1 MAIHTVIKENT
12 YFDSVTLMT
21 ISTRANE
28 LEFVKT
34 AMVGMGTDMN
44 IEVIR
49 NVGLYTDAL
58 NDVSTGDLMIVVD
71 IDEDGEAK
79 EVLAQIDELF
89 TQKKSTGDTE
99 VVYKTLGGAI
109 ENHPSSNMVVISV
122 NGQFAYRE
130 ANQALDDGKHVML
143 FSDNVSIDEE
153 KALKEKAHAK
163 ELLMMGPDC
172 GTAIINGV
180 GLCFANE
187 VRTGDIGIVGAS
199 GTGSQ
204 EVSVQIHKHGY
215 GVSQLIGTGG
225 RDLSSDIGGLMMI
238 DGIDALINDA
248 QTRAILLV
256 SKPPAKEVEA
266 KILKKVSETT
276 KPVVIYFIG
285 SDMTESDLPNV
296 TFTRS
301 SLEAALEVI
310 KHSEQPIQ
318 STSIY
323 ADPTD
328 AELEK
333 VKAKL
338 SKGQKYARG
347 LFCGGTLCDELLY
360 QLMDVAKEDVYSNN
374 HPQDEFHLGY
384 TSASKKHTILDF
396 GDDEFTA
403 GRPHPMIDPSSRSQ
417 RLINEAR
424 DPEVAAIVMD
434 FELGFGSHADP
445 AGVVL
450 TAIEEAQAI
459 AQKAGRYLPIVAYV
473 LGTEEDRQDVIEQR
487 QKLLDLGVIVV
498 DSNDALCH
506 VTKTLIEGA

>member
-28 LEFVKT
+28 LDFVKT

-49 NVGLYTDAL
+49 NVGLFTDSL
-58 NDVSTGDLMIVVD
+58 NNVSTGDLMIVVD
-71 IDEDGEAK
+71 IDEAGDSA
-79 EVLAQIDELF
+79 EVLAEIDALF
-89 TQKKSTGDTE
+89 TQKKSTGETD
-99 VVYKTLGGAI
+99 VIYKTLAGAL
-109 ENHPSSNMVVISV
+109 ENNPSSNMVVISV

-143 FSDNVSIDEE
+143 FSDNVSIEEE
-153 KALKEKAHAK
+153 KALKEKAHEK

-180 GLCFANE
+180 GLCFANQ
-187 VRTGDIGIVGAS
+187 VRSGDIGIVGAS

-225 RDLSSDIGGLMMI
+225 RDLSSEIGGIMMI
-238 DGIDALINDA
+238 DGIDALIHDP
-248 QTRAILLV
+248 QTKAILLV
-256 SKPPAKEVEA
+256 SKPPAKEVEE
-266 KILKKVSETT
+266 KILEKIAETE

-285 SDMTESDLPNV
+285 SSLNESTLENV
-296 TFTRS
+296 TFAHS
-301 SLEAALEVI
+301 SLEASLEVI
-310 KHSEQPIQ
+310 KHSAEPVQKIAVY
-318 STSIY
+318 S
-323 ADPTD
+323 DPTE
-328 AELEK
+328 AELEE
-333 VKAKL
+333 VQGKL
-338 SKGQKYARG
+338 VADQQYVRG

-360 QLMDVAKEDVYSNN
+360 QVMATAKEEVYSNN
-374 HPQDEFHLGY
+374 HPDADFKLGY
-384 TSASKKHTILDF
+384 VSASKKHTILDF

-417 RLINEAR
+417 RLIEEAK
-424 DPEVAAIVMD
+424 DPEVAVIAMD
-434 FELGFGSHADP
+434 FELGFGSHSDP

-450 TAIEEAQAI
+450 NAIEEAQSI
-459 AQKAGRYLPIVAYV
+459 AKKAGRYLPIVAYV
-473 LGTEEDRQDVIEQR
+473 LGTEEDEQDVLDQR

-498 DSNDALCH
+498 DSNDALCR